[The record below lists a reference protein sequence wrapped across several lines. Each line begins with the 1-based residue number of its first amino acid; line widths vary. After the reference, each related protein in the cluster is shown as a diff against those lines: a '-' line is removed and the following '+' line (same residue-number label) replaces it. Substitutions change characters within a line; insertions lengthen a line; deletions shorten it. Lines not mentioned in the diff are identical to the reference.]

1 MSEMVEDEAVSETTK
16 SPKASDKSEG
26 ERKEAR
32 VAEEEFPLPDWVADW
47 AREAPKIVVR
57 APGPKSKAI
66 IKIDREY
73 VSYVYDRCFTFTFEK
88 ASGASVMDADGNVL
102 LDFTAGIGVENAG
115 WTHPK
120 VVKAIQEQAP
130 KLIHSMAN
138 DAYFDKEAYFAK
150 LLHEISPGKA
160 LKGTFF
166 GNSGAEAVE
175 AAFKLSRYYT
185 KRNEH
190 VAFFGSYHGR
200 IGAGLSL
207 TSKLKLRYSYGPLL
221 PGIVFTPYA
230 YCYRCPFKQTY
241 PECGLWCMDY
251 LENQVLQMG
260 GPTGQISSIVVEP
273 IQGEGGYV
281 VPPKDFLPRLKKICE
296 SQGALLI
303 MDEVQT
309 GFARTGKMFA
319 CEHFN
324 VVPDILVMG
333 KALGGGVPLGAIIA
347 RSEIMKKWRP
357 GSHSSTFG
365 GNAIT
370 MASGLAHVQAIIEEN
385 LTDRAAKLGEYTI
398 KLLKEMMQR
407 REIIGDVRGKG
418 LMIGVELV
426 KNQYTKEPHE
436 ATTVQGKCWRGGLM
450 TITSGIYGNVFRIAP
465 PLCIS
470 KAQIEKSLE
479 IFEQALKDEEE
490 FLKIG
495 TSSPPG

>member
-1 MSEMVEDEAVSETTK
+1 MSEMTEQESVAEPLKQTK
-16 SPKASDKSEG
+16 PTDKEEKPKAST
-26 ERKEAR
+26 
-32 VAEEEFPLPDWVADW
+32 EEYPLPDWIPQW

-57 APGPKSKAI
+57 APGPKSKEI
-66 IKIDREY
+66 IKIDRDY
-73 VSYVYDRCFTFTFEK
+73 VSYAYDRCFTFTIDK
-88 ASGASVMDADGNVL
+88 AAGTAVMDADGNVL
-102 LDFTAGIGVENAG
+102 LDFSSGIAVQNAG
-115 WTHPK
+115 WTHYK
-120 VVKAIQEQAP
+120 VTKAIQEQAA

-150 LLHEISPGKA
+150 LLAEISPGKA

-175 AAFKLSRYYT
+175 AAFKLSRYHT

-190 VAFFGSYHGR
+190 LAFFGSYHGR
-200 IGAGLSL
+200 VGAGLAL
-207 TSKLKLRYSYGPLL
+207 TSKLKLRYSYGPMA
-221 PGIVFTPYA
+221 PGIIFTPFA
-230 YCYRCPFKQTY
+230 YCYRCAFKQTY
-241 PECGLWCMDY
+241 PECGLYCVDY
-251 LENQVLQMG
+251 IENQVLQMG
-260 GPTGQISSIVVEP
+260 GATQQIASIFVEP

-281 VPPKDFLPRLKKICE
+281 VPPKEYLPQLRKLAD
-296 SQGALLI
+296 SQGALLVF
-303 MDEVQT
+303 DEVQT
-309 GFARTGKMFA
+309 GLGRTGRIWA

-324 VVPDILVMG
+324 AVPDILVMG
-333 KALGGGVPLGAIIA
+333 KALGGGVPLGGIIA
-347 RSEIMKKWRP
+347 KHEIMRKWRP

-370 MASGLAHVQAIIEEN
+370 MAAGLAHVSAIIEEN
-385 LTDRAAKLGEYTI
+385 LTERAQKLGDYAI
-398 KLLKEMMQR
+398 KLLKEMQVR

-426 KNQYTKEPHE
+426 KNQYTKEPQE
-436 ATTVQGKCWRGGLM
+436 ATNIQGKCWRAGLM

-470 KAQIEKSLE
+470 KAQLEKGLE

-495 TSSPPG
+495 TSAPPG